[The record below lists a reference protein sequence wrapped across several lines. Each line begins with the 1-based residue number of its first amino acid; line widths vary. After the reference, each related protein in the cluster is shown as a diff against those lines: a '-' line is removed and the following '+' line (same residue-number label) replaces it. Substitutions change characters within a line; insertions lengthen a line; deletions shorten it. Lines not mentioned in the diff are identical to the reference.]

1 MDGALVIMIVALV
14 VAVLGFT
21 LVVVKWGLAHEEKRL
36 ALKANGG
43 ADVQRMEHVLA
54 ATQAEVTNL
63 RERVQV
69 LEKLATD
76 DDRKLASDIE
86 RLRSS
91 DAMRG

>member
-1 MDGALVIMIVALV
+1 MILILV
-14 VAVLGFT
+14 VSVLGFT
-21 LVVVKWGLAHEEKRL
+21 LIVVKWGLAHEEKRL

-43 ADVQRMEHVLA
+43 VDVQRMEQVLA
-54 ATQAEVTNL
+54 ATQAEMVNL

-91 DAMRG
+91 EAMRG